1 MERKVNDQL
10 KLESFGIDVPSN
22 INIRDVGHALLIS
35 KNDCEHK
42 NFKTTKSYRDLAEEL
57 LIAYRQHQ
65 DINHQVWGSNPA
77 YVCS

>member
-10 KLESFGIDVPSN
+10 KLKGFNINLPSN

-35 KNDCEHK
+35 KNDREDK
-42 NFKTTKSYRDLAEEL
+42 NFKTTESYRDLAEEL

-65 DINHQVWGSNPA
+65 DINHQVWGPNPA